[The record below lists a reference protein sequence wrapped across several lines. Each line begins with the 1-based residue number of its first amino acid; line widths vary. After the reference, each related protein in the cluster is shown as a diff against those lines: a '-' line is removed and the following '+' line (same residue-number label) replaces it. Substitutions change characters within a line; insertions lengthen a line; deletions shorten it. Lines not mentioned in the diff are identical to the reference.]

1 MDIRELQEKIKA
13 LKEVR
18 ARYDEKKEQLAVEKE
33 ILDSLEADIIQAFE
47 ENDLTSFKLDGVA
60 NVSITHRLTVPTPKT
75 VDEKRAFF
83 AWVAANKGEEVR
95 DAMMTVN
102 SMTLNSFYKEEY
114 NNLSDD
120 DKLLF
125 QIDGIGAPSMMKSLS
140 VRKA

>member
-1 MDIRELQEKIKA
+1 MDIRELQEKIKS

-18 ARYDEKKEQLAVEKE
+18 TRYDEKKKQLELEKE
-33 ILDSLEADIIQAFE
+33 ILDSLEDDIIQAFE

-75 VDEKRAFF
+75 IEDKRAFF

-95 DAMMTVN
+95 DAMMSVN
-102 SMTLNSFYKEEY
+102 SMTLNSFYKAEY
-114 NNLSDD
+114 ESLTDD
-120 DKLLF
+120 EKLVF
-125 QIDGIGAPSMMKSLS
+125 QMDGIGLPSLQKTLS